1 MLIIK
6 HLTGGLA
13 GTETRPDPT
22 SERVVFGRQ
31 TDCHVVFPPEET
43 LVSRH
48 HFALVRKA
56 SGDWTIDLFGKP
68 YVAVNGIPAETG
80 QRVVDGAR
88 LELGRLGGP
97 SFNVV
102 IEAELQSDGLLRTEQ
117 QEEVEG
123 SRVLAQRAGA
133 TASRARMLAGVGVL
147 VAAIAVAIGGY
158 VYFFG
163 QSAAAKFD
171 EAMARFTDDQAR
183 VATAGIGSQVR
194 DHLTGSVYHVVKMDA
209 NGRREAVGTAWPVA
223 PHLLA
228 TNAHVA
234 LEGEDLKP
242 GQVLAVQSPG
252 KDGKLLNVVSRKIHP
267 GYAAFTGFLEQDP
280 VVVQEFGGQAVRAD
294 LSIPG
299 YDVALLEVKEELP
312 AASIFQIASDAEIK
326 ALSAGTPVATAGY
339 PTEEIAGS
347 DSQLIGATPELHLGT
362 ITGLTDFFFLPADE
376 SHRQLIHDDLPSA
389 GGASGSP
396 IVNAMGHVV
405 ALLSAGNS
413 FMMPKIEGLPF
424 RIPNAAQINYGQRV
438 DLLKPLLDDTVVKTV
453 EADKA
458 YWSQQIA
465 YFSRGIDVIVPSIL
479 DKAKPSPTSVSTSVH
494 DETLHFGSDTKKAR
508 ASGGTQRQVAVNIPI
523 TPGASYVFIAYGHG
537 EAHLE
542 LYLMVGDHIA
552 QKSTESKWFPSI
564 SFTAKTETQATLW
577 VVSPE
582 DKDVTATLRAYK
594 WDTKTP
600 PA

>member
-6 HLTGGLA
+6 HVTGGLA
-13 GTETRPDPT
+13 GTEKSIDPA
-22 SERVVFGRQ
+22 SDRVVFGRQ
-31 TDCHVVFPPEET
+31 TDCDVIFPPEET

-68 YVAVNGIPAETG
+68 FVAIDGIPAEAG
-80 QRVVDGAR
+80 QRVADGAR
-88 LELGRLGGP
+88 VELGRLGGP
-97 SFNVV
+97 SFHIG
-102 IEAELQSDGLLRTEQ
+102 IEAELHNDGLLLTAQ

-123 SRVLAQRAGA
+123 SRVVAQKASA
-133 TASRARMLAGVGVL
+133 AASRARLLAGAGIL
-147 VAAIAVAIGGY
+147 VAAIAVGIGGY

-163 QSAAAKFD
+163 RSAAAKFD
-171 EAMARFTDDQAR
+171 EAMARFADDQAK

-194 DHLTGSVYHVVKMDA
+194 DHLISAVYHVVKVDA

-234 LEGEDLKP
+234 IEGEDLKP

-252 KDGKLLNVVSRKIHP
+252 KDGKLINVVSRKVHP
-267 GYAAFTGFLEQDP
+267 GYAAFTGFLQQDP

-299 YDVALLEVKEELP
+299 YDVALLEIKEDLP
-312 AASIFQIASDAEIK
+312 PASIFQVASDDEIK
-326 ALSAGTPVATAGY
+326 ALNAGTPVATAGY

-347 DSQLIGATPELHLGT
+347 DAQLIGATPELHLGT
-362 ITGLTDFFFLPADE
+362 ITGLTDFFFLPSDDA
-376 SHRQLIHDDLPSA
+376 HRQLIHDDLPSA

-396 IVNAMGHVV
+396 IVNAKGHVV

-413 FMMPKIEGLPF
+413 FIMPKIEGLPV

-438 DLLKPLLDDTVVKTV
+438 DLLKPLLDDTLAKAV
-453 EADKA
+453 EADRA
-458 YWSQQIA
+458 YWTQQIA
-465 YFSRGIDVIVPSIL
+465 YFSRGIDVIIPSIL
-479 DKAKPSPTSVSTSVH
+479 DKAKPTPTSVSAPVN
-494 DETLHFGSDTKKAR
+494 DQKLQLGNDTKKAK
-508 ASGGTQRQVAVNIPI
+508 ASGGTQRQIAVTIPV
-523 TPGASYVFIAYGHG
+523 TPGASYVFVAYGHE

-542 LYLMVGDHIA
+542 LYLMVGDQIA

-564 SFTAKTETQATLW
+564 SFTAKTETQVTLW

-582 DKDVTATLRAYK
+582 DRDVAASLRAYK

-600 PA
+600 A